1 MPRSGGGEEAED
13 ADPTPARFVRVGLA
27 FAGLVLVGLGA
38 GATGVLVPYQLADYR
53 ISKVLLGL
61 LFFAFSGGYV
71 LSGLANGALIRWLG
85 IRGQLVLGCAVY
97 LVTAFGIGLHP
108 PFPLLV
114 LGSLV
119 LGVGTGIL
127 DAGLNAYVA
136 TLPNHTS
143 LLNYLHAFFGVGA
156 LLGPLLAAE
165 IVDHRHLP
173 WQDTYLV
180 LGAVSAPLLIG
191 FAVAL
196 GSPRRSSSCTSVS
209 R

>member
-13 ADPTPARFVRVGLA
+13 ADPAPARFVRVGLA

-61 LFFAFSGGYV
+61 LFFAFSGGDV
-71 LSGLANGALIRWLG
+71 VSGLANGALIR
-85 IRGQLVLGCAVY
+85 
-97 LVTAFGIGLHP
+97 
-108 PFPLLV
+108 
-114 LGSLV
+114 
-119 LGVGTGIL
+119 
-127 DAGLNAYVA
+127 
-136 TLPNHTS
+136 
-143 LLNYLHAFFGVGA
+143 

-196 GSPRRSSSCTSVS
+196 PRRVPTADPVGSGAMLRPALRRPEVWLTTTFLILYVGVEVTVG
-209 R
+209 